1 MRRRLFASAVVV
13 LSIVGLM
20 APAASAASVHQPAT
34 VKVFCPDF
42 VWFCYI
48 AHHHKAPPLEP
59 WIR

>member
-1 MRRRLFASAVVV
+1 VVV